1 MNKRKNGKPE
11 PYFGSVRFFRHLI
24 LTVIVLLIVVPA
36 GLAVYF
42 RVQNTSLLKESYEL
56 FNENVELR
64 NQANDLK
71 NSRQVKETEPEPVS
85 VSSAKYGEILVDQNS
100 WELLLVNDTHPLSP
114 KYKPELVEV
123 QPGQSVDARIVSDL
137 KDMMAA
143 AESDGYELHI
153 YSAFRDLKKQQS
165 LFNDCLKR
173 LQEEGMDYQ
182 QSFYESKARI
192 ALPGNS
198 EHQTGLAVDIA
209 SKAYSYLDEDRGKQK
224 ETVWLA
230 ENCSRFGFVLRY
242 PRDKENITGIRYE
255 PEHLRYVGKTVAK
268 FLADND
274 LVLEEFYD
282 LLKKDGTS
290 EKPE

>member
-1 MNKRKNGKPE
+1 MNKRKNRKPE

-24 LTVIVLLIVVPA
+24 LTVIALLIIIPTS
-36 GLAVYF
+36 LAVYF
-42 RVQNTSLLKESYEL
+42 RVQNKTLMKESYEL

-64 NQANDLK
+64 NQANDAK
-71 NSRQVKETEPEPVS
+71 NSQPVKETEPVQ

-100 WELLLVNDTHPLSP
+100 WELILVNDIHPLSP
-114 KYKPELVEV
+114 RFKPELVEV
-123 QPGQSVDARIVSDL
+123 QPGQSVDGRIVGDL

-143 AESDGYELHI
+143 AEGEGYQLHI
-153 YSAFRDLKKQQS
+153 YSAFRDLKRQQS

-182 QSFYESKARI
+182 QAFYESKARI
-192 ALPGNS
+192 ALPGTS

-230 ENCSRFGFVLRY
+230 ENCYRFGFVLRY
-242 PRDKENITGIRYE
+242 PKDKENITGIRYE
-255 PEHLRYVGKTVAK
+255 PEHFRYVGKTVAK
-268 FLADND
+268 FLTEND

-282 LLKKDGTS
+282 LLKKDGRS
-290 EKPE
+290 EKLK

>member
-1 MNKRKNGKPE
+1 MNKRKNRKPE

-24 LTVIVLLIVVPA
+24 LTVIALLIIIPTS
-36 GLAVYF
+36 LAVYF
-42 RVQNTSLLKESYEL
+42 RVQNKTLMKESYEL

-64 NQANDLK
+64 NQANDAK
-71 NSRQVKETEPEPVS
+71 NSQPVKETEPVQ

-100 WELLLVNDTHPLSP
+100 WELILVNDIHPLSP
-114 KYKPELVEV
+114 RFKPELVEV
-123 QPGQSVDARIVSDL
+123 QPGQSVDERIVGDL

-143 AESDGYELHI
+143 AEGEGYQLHI
-153 YSAFRDLKKQQS
+153 YSAFRDLKRQQS

-182 QSFYESKARI
+182 QAFYESKARI
-192 ALPGNS
+192 ALPGTS

-230 ENCSRFGFVLRY
+230 ENCYRFGFVLRY
-242 PRDKENITGIRYE
+242 PKDKENITGIRYE
-255 PEHLRYVGKTVAK
+255 PEHFRYVGKTVAK
-268 FLADND
+268 FLTEND

-282 LLKKDGTS
+282 LLKKDGRS
-290 EKPE
+290 EKLK

>member
-1 MNKRKNGKPE
+1 MNKRKNRKPE

-24 LTVIVLLIVVPA
+24 LTVIALFIIIPTS
-36 GLAVYF
+36 LAVYF
-42 RVQNTSLLKESYEL
+42 KVQNKTLMKESYEL

-64 NQANDLK
+64 NQANDAK
-71 NSRQVKETEPEPVS
+71 NSQPVKETEPVQA
-85 VSSAKYGEILVDQNS
+85 SSAKYGEILVDQNS
-100 WELLLVNDTHPLSP
+100 WELILVNDIHPLSP
-114 KYKPELVEV
+114 RFKPELVGV
-123 QPGQSVDARIVSDL
+123 QPGQSVDGRIVGDL

-143 AESDGYELHI
+143 AEGEGYQLHI
-153 YSAFRDLKKQQS
+153 YSAFRDLKRQQS

-182 QSFYESKARI
+182 QAFYESKARI
-192 ALPGNS
+192 ALPGTS

-230 ENCSRFGFVLRY
+230 ENCYRFGFVLRY
-242 PRDKENITGIRYE
+242 PKDKENITGIRYE
-255 PEHLRYVGKTVAK
+255 PEHFRYVGKTVAR
-268 FLADND
+268 FLTEND

-282 LLKKDGTS
+282 LLKKDGAS
-290 EKPE
+290 EKLK